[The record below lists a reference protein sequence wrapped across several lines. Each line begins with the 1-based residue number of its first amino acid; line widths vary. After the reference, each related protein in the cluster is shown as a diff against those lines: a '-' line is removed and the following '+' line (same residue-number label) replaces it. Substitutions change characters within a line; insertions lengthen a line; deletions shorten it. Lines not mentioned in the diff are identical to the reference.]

1 MTSIL
6 FLAETIQCKQLDE
19 FIWKPKLSFK
29 FLCEFFKSTSK
40 LENFLKKMT
49 LIAYE
54 LPKKQTPKYVVR

>member
-6 FLAETIQCKQLDE
+6 FLAETIQCKHLDE

-29 FLCEFFKSTSK
+29 FLCEFFKSKSNFK
-40 LENFLKKMT
+40 NFLKKMT
-49 LIAYE
+49 LIAHE